1 MTRDEWLED
10 RRKSIGGSDAAA
22 VIGLNRYRTPMEVY
36 ADKLG
41 AFPPKEDTEAMR
53 LGRDLEEYVAQRFC
67 EETGKKV
74 RRVAETIRNAD
85 FPFAHANIDR
95 RVIGEKAGLE
105 CKFSNSRSLKRYKN
119 GEFPE
124 EYYTQ
129 CVHYLA
135 VTGWERWYLAVV
147 IVGVGI
153 KIFTIERDDEEINA
167 LMNAERDFWNNH
179 VLKGIPPEPQG
190 TASDNAAINSLFK
203 ESENDAPVELVGFR
217 DSLRL
222 RDEIIMQIKTLA
234 KEKQRIE
241 QKIKIEMGENET
253 AETEEY
259 SVDWKTQT
267 KTFFSKQ
274 LMHKVYPRLNIGKCM
289 KVSRF
294 RVMRIK
300 RKEDANAADK
310 D

>member
-41 AFPPKEDTEAMR
+41 ALPPKEDTEAMR
-53 LGRDLEEYVAQRFC
+53 MGRDLEEYVARRFC

-74 RRVAETIRNAD
+74 RRVTKTIRNAD

-95 RVIGEKAGLE
+95 GVVGEKAGLE
-105 CKFSNSRSLKRYKN
+105 CKFSNSMSLKRYKN

-135 VTGWERWYLAVV
+135 VTGWDRWYLTVA
-147 IVGVGI
+147 IAGVGI
-153 KIFTIERDDEEINA
+153 KIFIIERDDEEANA
-167 LMNAERDFWNNH
+167 LMNAERDFWYNH

-203 ESENDAPVELVGFR
+203 ESENDDPIELIGFR

-222 RDEIIMQIKTLA
+222 RDEIIMQIKTLEA
-234 KEKQRIE
+234 DRDRIE
-241 QKIKIEMGENET
+241 QKIKIAMGENSA

-259 SVDWKTQT
+259 SVTWKAQSR
-267 KTFFSKQ
+267 KTFSKELFKKDFPNADMEQ
-274 LMHKVYPRLNIGKCM
+274 YLKTSTL
-289 KVSRF
+289 

-300 RKEDANAADK
+300 KKEDNLNG
-310 D
+310 

>member
-41 AFPPKEDTEAMR
+41 ALPPKEDTESMR

-67 EETGKKV
+67 EASGKKV
-74 RRVAETIRNAD
+74 RRLTETLRNPKY
-85 FPFAHANIDR
+85 PFAHANIDR

-105 CKFSNSRSLKRYKN
+105 CKFSNSLSLKRYKN
-119 GEFPE
+119 GEFPD

-135 VTGWERWYLAVV
+135 VTRWERWYLAVI

-153 KIFTIERDDEEINA
+153 KIFTIERDEAEIEA
-167 LMNAERDFWNNH
+167 LMNAERDFWENH
-179 VLKGIPPEPQG
+179 VLKQIPPEPQG
-190 TASDNAAINSLFK
+190 TESDNTAINSLFK
-203 ESENDAPVELVGFR
+203 ESENGASIQLTGFR
-217 DSLRL
+217 DKLRI
-222 RDEIIMQIKTLA
+222 RDDIVQQIKLLES
-234 KEKQRIE
+234 EKQRIE
-241 QKIKIEMGENET
+241 QEIKLEMGENET

-259 SVDWKTQT
+259 SITWKTQSRRT
-267 KTFFSKQ
+267 FSKELFIAKYPGEDIDK
-274 LMHKVYPRLNIGKCM
+274 LMKTTETRIM
-289 KVSRF
+289 K
-294 RVMRIK
+294 IK
-300 RKEDANAADK
+300 IKENNNNE
-310 D
+310 